1 MNDKN
6 NGNTNDN
13 NQQAPGKEVSSMIII
28 RRMKIPII
36 IRMIMISRPLARR
49 CPKTVTLCKN
59 KICPTYSD
67 LVKQIY

>member
-1 MNDKN
+1 
-6 NGNTNDN
+6 
-13 NQQAPGKEVSSMIII
+13 MIRI
-28 RRMKIPII
+28 MV
-36 IRMIMISRPLARR
+36 IRMIIISRPLAMR